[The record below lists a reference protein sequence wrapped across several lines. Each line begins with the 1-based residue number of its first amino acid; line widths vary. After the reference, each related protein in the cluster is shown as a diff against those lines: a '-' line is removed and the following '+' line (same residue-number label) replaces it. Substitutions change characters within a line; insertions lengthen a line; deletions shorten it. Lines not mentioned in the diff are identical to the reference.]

1 MKEDAKL
8 CELKINYGRSEIWLE
23 TDGKELTQ
31 RRTLTTN
38 EVGNVARR
46 YCTQEVFGAFY
57 ADYHI
62 APGHTATLTVDKLDE
77 IAAELRLKA

>member
-1 MKEDAKL
+1 MKQGAAL
-8 CELKINYGRSEIWLE
+8 CALKINYGQSEIWLE

-31 RRTLTTN
+31 RRTLATN
-38 EVGNVARR
+38 EVVNVARR
-46 YCTQEVFGAFY
+46 YCTPEVFGAFC

-62 APGHTATLTVDKLDE
+62 APGHTATLTVANLDE